1 MKIIL
6 ILRDLPAQPSSQVYT
21 VRTPAERAI
30 TPPTPQLPSSSNEY
44 HPTQMSD
51 ILENLEDPEL
61 QANEVNSTFIRFNW
75 NKVPDDVA
83 QYVDGIQLRY
93 KELSGKVYD
102 ATPLIHR

>member
-1 MKIIL
+1 
-6 ILRDLPAQPSSQVYT
+6 
-21 VRTPAERAI
+21 
-30 TPPTPQLPSSSNEY
+30 
-44 HPTQMSD
+44 MSD

-61 QANEVNSTFIRFNW
+61 HANEINSTFVIFGW
-75 NKVPDDVA
+75 NKIPDDVM